1 MVKAWYMDDSEMDQ
15 RLEHQKNP
23 SQPIDIK
30 DVFTRTG
37 VLYWKVYY
45 DIFHK
50 LIIKLFRWK

>member
-37 VLYWKVYY
+37 VL
-45 DIFHK
+45 
-50 LIIKLFRWK
+50 IINLFRWK